1 MKEIMDFN
9 RFGKYFVSDLKSCA
23 VNYGYSLIVICLMG
37 LIIYIGTV
45 SMGHLFNG
53 TWGGPAEA
61 FRSNVFWMSMFV
73 MAVTMPVKCYGGL
86 TEKKTGSQ
94 WLMIPASKLE
104 KFLSMVLI
112 TAVFIPMIAFCVSL
126 GLDALLCAVDH
137 TCGSSLISAFISADQ
152 KINSIISLSLSFLL
166 GAIFFKSSKTVKTF
180 LVLFALGAVTMTVLF
195 MILFNGVN
203 VVELVENEAL
213 ANEVVGNGPF
223 GDNSFIPVLCCTVS
237 YILLLAGIF
246 FRIKTLKH

>member
-23 VNYGYSLIVICLMG
+23 VNYGYSLTLICLMG
-37 LIIYIGTV
+37 VIIYIGTV
-45 SMGHLFNG
+45 SMGLLFNG
-53 TWGGPAEA
+53 SWGGPTEA

-180 LVLFALGAVTMTVLF
+180 LVLFALGTVTMTVLF

-203 VVELVENEAL
+203 IAELVENEAL
-213 ANEVVGNGPF
+213 ANEIVGNGPF
-223 GDNSFIPVLCCTVS
+223 GNNSFIPVFCCTVS

>member
-1 MKEIMDFN
+1 
-9 RFGKYFVSDLKSCA
+9 
-23 VNYGYSLIVICLMG
+23 
-37 LIIYIGTV
+37 
-45 SMGHLFNG
+45 
-53 TWGGPAEA
+53 
-61 FRSNVFWMSMFV
+61 MFV

-180 LVLFALGAVTMTVLF
+180 LVLFAIGTVTMTVLF
-195 MILFNGVN
+195 TILFNGVN
-203 VVELVENEAL
+203 VTELVENESL
-213 ANEVVGNGPF
+213 ANEIVGNGPF
-223 GDNSFIPVLCCTVS
+223 GGDDLVPALCCIVS
-237 YILLLAGIF
+237 YVLLLTGIF

>member
-23 VNYGYSLIVICLMG
+23 VNYGYSLILICLMG

-45 SMGHLFNG
+45 SMGLLFNG
-53 TWGGPAEA
+53 TWGGPTEA
-61 FRSNVFWMSMFV
+61 FRSNVFWLSMFV

-112 TAVFIPMIAFCVSL
+112 TAVVIPMIAFCVSL

-180 LVLFALGAVTMTVLF
+180 LVLFALGTVTMTVLF
-195 MILFNGVN
+195 TMLFNGVT
-203 VVELVENEAL
+203 VAELVDNEAL
-213 ANEVVGNGPF
+213 ANEIVGNGPF
-223 GDNSFIPVLCCTVS
+223 GNNSFIPVFCCTVS
-237 YILLLAGIF
+237 YTLLLTGIF